1 MDFVSIDFETATSFP
16 KSICSV
22 GICVVENNCV
32 VDRKEILIRPEPFE
46 FNDYN
51 IMIHGITPAMVENE
65 PRFCDVW
72 KELYPIVENKLVVAH
87 NASFDVGAMRAALD
101 NFGIEYP
108 HFNYICTVKLSQKA
122 YPDLPSHKLNAMA
135 EALGI
140 SFNHHQAGDD
150 AYVCAEVLLRILE
163 DFNLETLED
172 IEERFEIGVGKL
184 YPGCYIPC
192 TKSKKS
198 KSRRKVYSSKA
209 TE

>member
-1 MDFVSIDFETATSFP
+1 
-16 KSICSV
+16 
-22 GICVVENNCV
+22 
-32 VDRKEILIRPEPFE
+32 
-46 FNDYN
+46 
-51 IMIHGITPAMVENE
+51 
-65 PRFCDVW
+65 
-72 KELYPIVENKLVVAH
+72 
-87 NASFDVGAMRAALD
+87 
-101 NFGIEYP
+101 
-108 HFNYICTVKLSQKA
+108 
-122 YPDLPSHKLNAMA
+122 MA